1 MFLRYLVD
9 TKLISEAELIQAVI
23 KQLESMPSLLRIL
36 SEDDI
41 LPASELLSVLL
52 KSIQN
57 KTSIIEVLK
66 SEGKITQ
73 DDLSNVI
80 HIQNAKAESL
90 GSILISLGHI
100 TREKYDQALREYSK
114 FSPKEKESHSESS
127 EPAPT
132 VIAKEEVKESTSPS
146 SAPAGISAAALESL
160 MAVQGMDPDQ
170 LKELESQV
178 TKGSSGSSS
187 EEEEIEWPEE
197 EVEEVSAQ
205 DEENSSEEGVDLDS
219 ATVGEYL
226 DFYSEELQSEL
237 LVVAN
242 RFRLKGKEKDLSNL
256 YENFVKILSLC
267 KLNDFT
273 IQAKLLESYEELLSI
288 FLGNPDFD
296 NSEWRK
302 EPFSMLDLLWDF
314 RKEIELGNSEV
325 TVFRNPEK
333 KQLYLENIK
342 RILIHSKR
350 SA

>member
-9 TKLISEAELIQAVI
+9 TKMVSEAELIQAIV
-23 KQLESMPSLLRIL
+23 KQLESMPSLIRIL

-41 LPASELLSVLL
+41 LPACELLSVLI

-66 SEGKITQ
+66 NEGKITQ
-73 DDLSNVI
+73 DDLTNII
-80 HIQNAKAESL
+80 HIQNSKAESL

-114 FSPKEKESHSESS
+114 LSPKEKASHSETTETASI
-127 EPAPT
+127 EKPKEDIKETTPT
-132 VIAKEEVKESTSPS
+132 Q

-178 TKGSSGSSS
+178 ATGNSISSS
-187 EEEEIEWPEE
+187 EDETIEWPEE
-197 EVEEVSAQ
+197 ESEVASKQVEEIHS
-205 DEENSSEEGVDLDS
+205 DEGVDLDS
-219 ATVGEYL
+219 VTVSEYL

-242 RFRLKGKEKDLSNL
+242 RFRLKGKEKDLANL

-288 FLGNPDFD
+288 FLENPDFD

-325 TVFRNPEK
+325 TVFRNSEK
-333 KQLYLENIK
+333 KKIYLENIK